1 MQLTAEDCSRS
12 LVYTFCI
19 VYKKDRG
26 GSLGFNTGDIVY
38 QLIIFILLFG
48 IIFAVYFFVRSL
60 LTRSNK
66 SNSIEQKLDRVIE
79 RLEKD
84 KRD

>member
-1 MQLTAEDCSRS
+1 M
-12 LVYTFCI
+12 
-19 VYKKDRG
+19 
-26 GSLGFNTGDIVY
+26 GFNTGDIVY

-48 IIFAVYFFVRSL
+48 VILAVYFFVRSL

-79 RLEKD
+79 LLEKD
-84 KRD
+84 RRDYFHLSFSFFFCSYIVYVTQ

>member
-1 MQLTAEDCSRS
+1 M
-12 LVYTFCI
+12 
-19 VYKKDRG
+19 
-26 GSLGFNTGDIVY
+26 GFNTGDIVY

-48 IIFAVYFFVRSL
+48 VIFAVYFFVRSH

-79 RLEKD
+79 LLDKD
-84 KRD
+84 RRD